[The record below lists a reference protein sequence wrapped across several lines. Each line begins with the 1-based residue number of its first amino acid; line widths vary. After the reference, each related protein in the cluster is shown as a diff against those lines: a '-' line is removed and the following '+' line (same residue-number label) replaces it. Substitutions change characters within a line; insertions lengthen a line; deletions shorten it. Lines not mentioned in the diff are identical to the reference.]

1 MHDAELAQRAATGD
15 SAAWSEIYDRYAD
28 RLHDYCWSILR
39 DRHEAEDAT
48 HDAFVTAARKIGQLR
63 DPALLRAWLYAIC
76 RNQALGRVRRRR
88 RELVSEDVADMSPP
102 AVEADRPG
110 YEVAELRKLVWDAA
124 GGLAPR
130 DRSVL
135 ELHLRHGM
143 EGTELAAALGT
154 NAHHATVMLSR
165 VREHVER
172 SLGALLVGRTGR
184 GACGE
189 LDTMLDG
196 WDGSLSPLLRKR
208 VARHIDNCEV
218 CGEQRSRV
226 VSPLALLS
234 GVPLLPAPEY
244 LREKV
249 LADIA
254 LVTGDGPLDP
264 EAAHEDDGPVA
275 ALRRT
280 VREGRTGLIA
290 GAAALTVLAV
300 VGAAL
305 VSVGRKSEPTNLGIV
320 GPSTST
326 SSAAATTARP
336 SSSAPSSTTD
346 APTSTSAPT
355 SSSAPPATVDV
366 ITGMLDFGTQATDA
380 VLRFRNTG
388 GRPLPWSVSSSNR
401 AVTMEPFNGTLAA
414 GQTTAIAVRLNRGS
428 IPEGDFAAQLKLV
441 AAGNTNVPVVAVE
454 NRAPTITDV
463 GSTSAWLVFSSTTSC
478 DSARASALVAD
489 DSAVT
494 VVLSWQQGSGPVI
507 EPPVSGSG
515 GRYSG
520 TIGPVTSAN
529 GNVRWWFT
537 ATDDRGNVT
546 NSAEQLVEVR
556 GDPAACPV

>member
-1 MHDAELAQRAATGD
+1 M
-15 SAAWSEIYDRYAD
+15 
-28 RLHDYCWSILR
+28 
-39 DRHEAEDAT
+39 
-48 HDAFVTAARKIGQLR
+48 HDAFVTAARKIDQLR

-76 RNQALGRVRRRR
+76 RNLALGRARRRG
-88 RELVSEDVADMSPP
+88 REVPSEDVADMSPP
-102 AVEADRPG
+102 VVEADRPG
-110 YEVAELRKLVWDAA
+110 YELEELRRLVWDAA

-143 EGTELAAALGT
+143 EGSELGRALGT

-184 GACGE
+184 SACAE

-208 VARHIDNCEV
+208 VARHIDNCEA
-218 CGEQRSRV
+218 CGEQRQRV

-234 GVPLLPAPEY
+234 GVPLLPAPDH

-249 LADIA
+249 LADIDLA
-254 LVTGDGPLDP
+254 SGHGHLDP
-264 EAAHEDDGPVA
+264 EGEYEDDGPVA
-275 ALRRT
+275 GLRRK

-305 VSVGRKSEPTNLGIV
+305 ISVGRKGEPTNLGLV
-320 GPSTST
+320 GPTTSISTTGVTST
-326 SSAAATTARP
+326 LDATTA
-336 SSSAPSSTTD
+336 APSSTTE
-346 APTSTSAPT
+346 APSSTSATSTSM
-355 SSSAPPATVDV
+355 PPAAVDV
-366 ITGMLDFGTQATDA
+366 ITGMLDFGTGATDA
-380 VLRFRNTG
+380 LLRFRNTG
-388 GRPLPWSVSSSNR
+388 GRPLPWSVTSSNR

-414 GQTTAIAVRLNRGS
+414 GQTTAISVRLNRGS

-441 AAGNTNVPVVAVE
+441 AAGNTSVPVVAVE
-454 NRAPTITDV
+454 NRAPTITEL

-489 DSAVT
+489 ELGVT
-494 VVLSWQQGSGPVI
+494 VSLYWQQGGGPEVSS
-507 EPPVSGSG
+507 PVGGTG

-520 TIGPVTSAN
+520 TIGPVTSAS
-529 GNVRWWFT
+529 GNLRWWMT
-537 ATDDRGNVT
+537 AVDARGNST
-546 NSAEQLVEVR
+546 TAEQTVEVR